1 VTAAWRIWV
10 LLLVVLAGLTTAFG
24 MRAGMVAVWWPIAGL
39 WLAAG
44 LAAFGLSVW
53 VAGCLLMLGL
63 AMDFMGDAPIGAW
76 PLALLGA
83 YGVALVAWD
92 RQPPIPVVGAE
103 AISVLGG
110 FVVAMIALGVAASIA
125 GEPGFSRGALTGD
138 FIMTAL
144 LWPLV
149 RFVILPASIRVARR

>member
-10 LLLVVLAGLTTAFG
+10 LVLVVLAGLVTAFG
-24 MRAGMVAVWWPIAGL
+24 MRAGMVSFWWPIPGL

-53 VAGCLLMLGL
+53 VAGCLTMLGL
-63 AMDFMGDAPIGAW
+63 VMDYMGEAPIGAW
-76 PLALLGA
+76 PLALLAA
-83 YGVALVAWD
+83 YGVAVIAWD
-92 RQPPIPVVGAE
+92 RQPPIPVVFAE
-103 AISVLGG
+103 SIAVVGG
-110 FVVAMIALGVAASIA
+110 FIAVSIALGIAAGVA
-125 GEPGFSRGALTGD
+125 GETGFARGALTGD

-144 LWPLV
+144 LYPLV

>member
-1 VTAAWRIWV
+1 MRTAWRIWV

-24 MRAGMVAVWWPIAGL
+24 MHSGMVTLWWPIAGL

-44 LAAFGLSVW
+44 LASFGLSVW
-53 VAGCLLMLGL
+53 VAGCLIMLGL
-63 AMDFMGDAPIGAW
+63 AMDYMGEAPLGSW
-76 PLALLGA
+76 PLALLCA
-83 YGVALVAWD
+83 YGVALIAWD

-103 AISVLGG
+103 AIAVVGG
-110 FVVAMIALGVAASIA
+110 FIAASIA
-125 GEPGFSRGALTGD
+125 LGIAGSIAGHPGFARGALTGD

-144 LWPLV
+144 LYPIV

>member
-1 VTAAWRIWV
+1 MTAAWRIWV
-10 LLLVVLAGLTTAFG
+10 LVLVVLAALTTAFG
-24 MRAGMVAVWWPIAGL
+24 MRAGMVSMWWPISGL

-53 VAGCLLMLGL
+53 VAGCLAMLGL
-63 AMDFMGDAPIGAW
+63 VMDYMGEAPIGSW
-76 PLALLGA
+76 PLALLAA

-92 RQPPIPVVGAE
+92 RQPPIPVVFAE
-103 AISVLGG
+103 AIAVVGG
-110 FVVAMIALGVAASIA
+110 FIAASIALGIAASIA
-125 GEPGFSRGALTGD
+125 GEPGFARGALTGD

-144 LWPLV
+144 LYPLV

>member
-1 VTAAWRIWV
+1 MTTAWRLWV
-10 LLLVVLAGLTTAFG
+10 LVLVVLAGLTTAFG

-44 LAAFGLSVW
+44 LASFGLSVW

-63 AMDFMGDAPIGAW
+63 SMDFMGDAPIGAW
-76 PLALLGA
+76 PLALIAA

-110 FVVAMIALGVAASIA
+110 FIVASIALGIAGSIA
-125 GEPGFSRGALTGD
+125 AHPGFARSALTGD
-138 FIMTAL
+138 FIMTAI

-149 RFVILPASIRVARR
+149 RYVILPGSIRSARR

>member
-1 VTAAWRIWV
+1 MTAAWRLWV
-10 LLLVVLAGLTTAFG
+10 LLLVVIAGLTTAVGMTAGFG
-24 MRAGMVAVWWPIAGL
+24 AIWWPVAGL

-44 LAAFGLSVW
+44 LACFGLSVW
-53 VAGCLLMLGL
+53 VAGLLIMLGV
-63 AMDFMGDAPIGAW
+63 AMDLMGEAPVGSW
-76 PLALLGA
+76 PLALLSA

-103 AISVLGG
+103 IISVVGG
-110 FVVAMIALGVAASIA
+110 FAAAMIALGMAASVA
-125 GEPGFSRGALTGD
+125 GEPGFARGALTGD
-138 FIMTAL
+138 FIMTAM

>member
-1 VTAAWRIWV
+1 MTAAWRIWV
-10 LLLVVLAGLTTAFG
+10 LVLVVLAALMTAFG
-24 MRAGMVAVWWPIAGL
+24 MRAGMVGMWWPIAGL
-39 WLAAG
+39 WLAGG

-53 VAGCLLMLGL
+53 VAGCLTLLGL
-63 AMDFMGDAPIGAW
+63 VMDYLGEAPIGSW
-76 PLALLGA
+76 PLALLSA

-103 AISVLGG
+103 ALSVGGG
-110 FVVAMIALGVAASIA
+110 FIAAIIALGIAASIA
-125 GEPGFSRGALTGD
+125 GEPGFARGALTGD

-144 LWPLV
+144 LYPLV

>member
-10 LLLVVLAGLTTAFG
+10 LVLVVIAGLTTAFG
-24 MRAGMVAVWWPIAGL
+24 MRAGMVAMWWPISGL

-53 VAGCLLMLGL
+53 VAGCLTLLGL
-63 AMDFMGDAPIGAW
+63 VMDYMGEAPIGSW
-76 PLALLGA
+76 PLALLSA

-92 RQPPIPVVGAE
+92 RQPPIPVAFAE
-103 AISVLGG
+103 AIAVGG
-110 FVVAMIALGVAASIA
+110 GLVAASIALGVAASIA
-125 GEPGFSRGALTGD
+125 GEPGFARGALTGD

-144 LWPLV
+144 LYPLV